1 MKPKPLP
8 FIFLIFMAP
17 LMVSAQLFTMSNK
30 CYDKVKAGNQQLD
43 SARFDD
49 ALTTFSDVLAN
60 CTTKDAKEQ
69 GQVGK
74 ARALN
79 GLQRYN
85 EAVEASSNAI
95 NASKSTNVMAYYNRS
110 YAYRKLGQED
120 EAKADLQKVTDLT
133 AKNKNVKARA
143 TMFADMANM
152 DLQDGMFE
160 DAKNNVAT
168 AIQLDSKNPDFYILK
183 GDIYAK
189 ENNYD
194 EAFTNY
200 DSAVSLGKNDVSI
213 YQIRTNARIRQMQGK
228 YNTTN
233 ANDLAAK
240 MSANDKSLVCKELNK
255 ANELGMKNMQ
265 LDFFAAMICK

>member
-8 FIFLIFMAP
+8 IIFFIFMAP

-30 CYDKVKAGNQQLD
+30 CYDKVKKGNQLLD
-43 SARFDD
+43 SAKFDD
-49 ALTTFSDVLAN
+49 ALNTFTDVLAN

-95 NASKSTNVMAYYNRS
+95 TVSKSTNVMAYYNRS
-110 YAYRKLGQED
+110 YAYRKLGQDD
-120 EAKADLQKVTDLT
+120 ESKADLQKVTELT

-152 DLQDGMFE
+152 DLQDGMYE
-160 DAKNNVAT
+160 DAKNNLAT
-168 AIQLDSKNPDFYILK
+168 AIQLDAKNPDFYVLK
-183 GDIYAK
+183 GDICAK

-200 DSAVSLGKNDVSI
+200 DTAVSLGKNDLSM
-213 YQIRTNARIRQMQGK
+213 YQIRTNSRIRQMQGK

-233 ANDLAAK
+233 ANELASK
-240 MSANDKSLVCKELNK
+240 MNANDKSLICKELTK

>member
-1 MKPKPLP
+1 MKPKPLSI
-8 FIFLIFMAP
+8 IFLFFMVP

-30 CYDKVKAGNQQLD
+30 CYDKVKAGNQLLD
-43 SARFDD
+43 STRFED
-49 ALTTFSDVLAN
+49 ALNKFTDVLAN

-79 GLQRYN
+79 GLERYN
-85 EAVEASSNAI
+85 EAVEAASNAI
-95 NASKSTNVMAYYNRS
+95 TVSKSTNVMAYYNRS
-110 YAYRKLGQED
+110 YAYRKLGQDD

-152 DLQDGMFE
+152 DLQDAMYE
-160 DAKNNVAT
+160 DAKNNIAT
-168 AIQLDSKNPDFYILK
+168 AIQLDGKNPDFYVLK

-189 ENNYD
+189 ENSYD

-200 DSAVSLGKNDVSI
+200 DSAVSLGKNDAAM
-213 YQIRTNARIRQMQGK
+213 YQIRTNSRIKQMQGK
-228 YNTTN
+228 YKTTN
-233 ANDLAAK
+233 ANELASK
-240 MSANDKSLVCKELNK
+240 MSASDKSLICKELNK